1 MQVEKIWKNQCLTR
15 DNMYHAMCVAAGSNE
30 SRAGTQVVIDD
41 VSQTPASQGRRADQH
56 RTTSPLSVA

>member
-1 MQVEKIWKNQCLTR
+1 
-15 DNMYHAMCVAAGSNE
+15 MYHAMCVAAGSNE

-56 RTTSPLSVA
+56 RITSPLSVA